1 MSANDWPS
9 GGSPLLDP
17 PVQANGF
24 TMISTTVDDLS
35 YTPSEE
41 QKSRDAE
48 QLKATGRRS
57 YKTLKGKA
65 EAVWPPALE
74 AALLQALELYHPS
87 KVGSRSDKAAGR
99 FPMRN
104 RFISDYIFE
113 ITKKR
118 RTPKQVGSRLQQ
130 LRDTCK
136 KEKIL
141 DLISHRG
148 TSVAMSTSSR
158 SEYTPD
164 ITPDVSPSPPP
175 PTPSPIPPVFE
186 SSIHVKIS
194 LQSELWPSPTP
205 RINLAYNDSALPQTI
220 QLSPLATQP
229 SQRSGRLIQGKSSS
243 ALLPFLSGHIELPSP
258 FQLLPQSKFMVYLAG
273 SSAPIHVEMAP
284 LICLSSPM
292 QSTAWLYSTE
302 LVPSFWNQLGSD
314 HDLEHYIIVQTLR
327 TLKSDTGNP
336 SRVISLIYKFSS
348 TTGSHAGVQRRF
360 SDDSSYCPAYDYSCQ
375 PALPSPNAATNVLY
389 SQWQP
394 AENEGLGSYDVQ
406 PIASHYHVEP
416 SFGTALS
423 TGNPV
428 PSTFTYPQQRCSVPM
443 SRDVSTKYDTHGT
456 CSQPALGSYY
466 LPSSNSNYPIDYS
479 NQAFYLQNSGYSFS

>member
-1 MSANDWPS
+1 
-9 GGSPLLDP
+9 
-17 PVQANGF
+17 
-24 TMISTTVDDLS
+24 
-35 YTPSEE
+35 
-41 QKSRDAE
+41 
-48 QLKATGRRS
+48 
-57 YKTLKGKA
+57 
-65 EAVWPPALE
+65 
-74 AALLQALELYHPS
+74 
-87 KVGSRSDKAAGR
+87 
-99 FPMRN
+99 
-104 RFISDYIFE
+104 
-113 ITKKR
+113 
-118 RTPKQVGSRLQQ
+118 
-130 LRDTCK
+130 
-136 KEKIL
+136 
-141 DLISHRG
+141 
-148 TSVAMSTSSR
+148 MSTSSR

-186 SSIHVKIS
+186 SFIHVKIS

-314 HDLEHYIIVQTLR
+314 HGTSPNLLYSTASQVRGALSDLEHYIIMQTLR

-375 PALPSPNAATNVLY
+375 VNNSFVLLRLLI
-389 SQWQP
+389 P
-394 AENEGLGSYDVQ
+394 
-406 PIASHYHVEP
+406 
-416 SFGTALS
+416 F
-423 TGNPV
+423 
-428 PSTFTYPQQRCSVPM
+428 
-443 SRDVSTKYDTHGT
+443 
-456 CSQPALGSYY
+456 
-466 LPSSNSNYPIDYS
+466 
-479 NQAFYLQNSGYSFS
+479 